1 MTLKKRIYLVITGAI
16 VFILTAPVI
25 LLVANGYRYDFGQ
38 NRIIKTGTLVVRSAP
53 RDAVV
58 TLNHDGVSATTPVTK
73 RF

>member
-38 NRIIKTGTLVVRSAP
+38 NRIIKTGTL
-53 RDAVV
+53 
-58 TLNHDGVSATTPVTK
+58 
-73 RF
+73 